1 MKPINIII
9 FGRQGSGKG
18 TQSSLITK
26 EFGPVHISTGDMLR
40 AAVEKGTEF
49 GLQAKAIMDRGELVS
64 DEVISGI
71 VAERLSQSDVIQNG
85 CLLDGVPR
93 TLGQVE
99 SIMEV
104 SEKLDFSIDLVLNL
118 EVPIDEVTSR
128 MLSRGRAD
136 DTEEAI
142 ARRLGLYEQE
152 TAPLFEF
159 FSKKGVFEIV
169 DGLGSETEVF
179 DRLSVVIT
187 RVLSDK
193 KQ

>member
-1 MKPINIII
+1 MKPINLII

-18 TQSSLITK
+18 TQSSMVTK
-26 EFGPVHISTGDMLR
+26 EFGSVHISTGDMLR
-40 AAVEKGTEF
+40 AAIEKGTEF
-49 GLQAKAIMDRGELVS
+49 GLQAKAVMDQGELVS

-71 VAERLSQSDVIQNG
+71 VAERLSQSDVMQKG
-85 CLLDGVPR
+85 FLLDGVPR
-93 TLGQVE
+93 TLGQAE
-99 SIMEV
+99 SIITILEGLNL
-104 SEKLDFSIDLVLNL
+104 SLDLVLNL

-128 MLSRGRAD
+128 MMSRGRED

-159 FSKKGVFEIV
+159 FSEKGVFEVV

-179 DRLSVVIT
+179 DRLNAVIT
-187 RVLSDK
+187 RVISDRK
-193 KQ
+193 

>member
-1 MKPINIII
+1 MKLH
-9 FGRQGSGKG
+9 R
-18 TQSSLITK
+18 
-26 EFGPVHISTGDMLR
+26 ECCHV
-40 AAVEKGTEF
+40 
-49 GLQAKAIMDRGELVS
+49 
-64 DEVISGI
+64 
-71 VAERLSQSDVIQNG
+71 
-85 CLLDGVPR
+85 
-93 TLGQVE
+93 
-99 SIMEV
+99 
-104 SEKLDFSIDLVLNL
+104 
-118 EVPIDEVTSR
+118 
-128 MLSRGRAD
+128 SRGRAD

>member
-18 TQSSLITK
+18 TQSLLITK

-85 CLLDGVPR
+85 CLLDGEPR
-93 TLGQVE
+93 TLGQEE

-104 SEKLDFSIDLVLNL
+104 SEKLAFSIDLVLNL

-128 MLSRGRAD
+128 MLSRGRED

-179 DRLSVVIT
+179 DRLSAVIT